1 MGTENIKRKK
11 HTMTDTE
18 LLNKL
23 EAILRSSS
31 IGNGLALM
39 PYVLSRTGQ
48 RRISFYDVFDVDSGS
63 FGEELCDAT
72 TLRELI
78 EKLELQR

>member
-1 MGTENIKRKK
+1 
-11 HTMTDTE
+11 MTDTE

-23 EAILRSSS
+23 EAALNSKHVD
-31 IGNGLALM
+31 NGLALI

-48 RRISFYDVFDVDSGS
+48 RRISFYEPGGHDGTGM
-63 FGEELCDAT
+63 GEELCDAT

-78 EKLELQR
+78 EKLVTPP